1 MSAHSDSAA
10 FTRQKAE
17 FQSGGETC
25 AAWHYPGTNGACMV
39 MAGGMG
45 VPKEPA
51 TDAFAA
57 HFRRSGYTVLAFD
70 YRRIGESGGEPRQ
83 VVRVRDHLADWDA
96 AVARAATLPGVDK
109 SRLAVWGFS
118 FSGGLVIDVAARHRE
133 LAAAIAQ
140 TPLADGQTATRK
152 AARHQKPGALLRF
165 TGTAIVDGIRG
176 AVGASRVRVPLA
188 AEPGTVA
195 MLTTPDALDGD
206 RALRRDLHPD
216 WPQEVAAW
224 SALRAGFYQ
233 PRRRARRVDCPL
245 LVVVCEEDQS
255 ALAAPA

>member
-1 MSAHSDSAA
+1 MSTSTPANTPAS
-10 FTRQKAE
+10 TRQKIE

-25 AAWHYPGTNGACMV
+25 AAWHYPGTNGACVV
-39 MAGGMG
+39 MAGGMA

-51 TDAFAA
+51 TDAFAERF
-57 HFRRSGYTVLAFD
+57 HRSGYTVLAFD

-96 AVARAATLPGVDK
+96 AITRASTLPGVDG

-140 TPLADGQTATRK
+140 TPLADGQAATRS
-152 AARHQKPGALLRF
+152 AARHQKFGALLRF

-176 AVGASRVRVPLA
+176 AVGASRVHVPLA
-188 AEPGTVA
+188 AE
-195 MLTTPDALDGD
+195 
-206 RALRRDLHPD
+206 
-216 WPQEVAAW
+216 
-224 SALRAGFYQ
+224 
-233 PRRRARRVDCPL
+233 
-245 LVVVCEEDQS
+245 
-255 ALAAPA
+255 